1 MNGTRKSKRKCETNS
16 QYATVPTRNKV
27 VKAQV
32 STEPRRNSSISTNE
46 FNPDKL
52 LELCVLRIPTSTW
65 YRILPNSTLE
75 CEDLSFAIRQSW
87 DTISP
92 LLIKLGYIKN
102 YGKECRINQ
111 IKFENLQHVI
121 PGIDQCHTPFIT
133 LKVDLDNYLSV
144 LESHNIVDQL
154 NRLTRQKIK
163 NLHINDI

>member
-27 VKAQV
+27 VKTQI

-46 FNPDKL
+46 FNSDKL
-52 LELCVLRIPTSTW
+52 LELCIRRIPSNTW
-65 YRILPNSTLE
+65 YRILPNSSFE

-92 LLIKLGYIKN
+92 LLTKLGYIKN

-121 PGIDQCHTPFIT
+121 PGIDQCHTSFHHPKGGCRQLFICVGKPQYSGPT
-133 LKVDLDNYLSV
+133 KQINATKD
-144 LESHNIVDQL
+144 
-154 NRLTRQKIK
+154 KK
-163 NLHINDI
+163 LHINDI